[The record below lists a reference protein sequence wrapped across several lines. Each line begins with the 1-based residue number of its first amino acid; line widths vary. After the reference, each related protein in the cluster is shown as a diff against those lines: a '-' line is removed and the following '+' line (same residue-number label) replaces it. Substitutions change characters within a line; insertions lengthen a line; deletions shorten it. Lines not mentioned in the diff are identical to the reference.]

1 MQPQTAL
8 QTMLNNRNIRINMFD
23 GHFIGFSKEQRS
35 LFRKQM
41 TPYICLRHLSQL
53 IFAKLSMNIMTL
65 YTDVP
70 YWYYYNL
77 QSFNMPVV
85 RTCKT
90 ELTQC
95 TVQLLELN

>member
-8 QTMLNNRNIRINMFD
+8 QTMLNRNIRINMFN

-35 LFRKQM
+35 LFRKQIM

-65 YTDVP
+65 YTD
-70 YWYYYNL
+70 
-77 QSFNMPVV
+77 QSHIGTTTIFNHS
-85 RTCKT
+85 TCRSY
-90 ELTQC
+90 ER
-95 TVQLLELN
+95 VSRN